1 MGYLELG
8 NSGRVME
15 QNPFVQLGVSL
26 MLGLLVGLQR
36 ERTESTVAGIRTF
49 PLISAF
55 GTLCAWLAT
64 PYGGWVI
71 AAGLLAIA
79 GMLVVAI

>member
-1 MGYLELG
+1 VGYLESG

-36 ERTESTVAGIRTF
+36 ERTNQPWRASGPSR
-49 PLISAF
+49 
-55 GTLCAWLAT
+55 
-64 PYGGWVI
+64 
-71 AAGLLAIA
+71 
-79 GMLVVAI
+79 